1 VKIVNPLRW
10 RTERS
15 RRAWVRLLPVLLVL
29 AWPGPTAASVELAF
43 HSHAMSSSFPHA
55 LIVLRGTVDAT
66 GERVDTNYGFTVR
79 HQIGPSVLFGPVQGV
94 VMRESR
100 DYVRHTRRHFSLTL
114 TDEEYRRVRR
124 LIDRWRALP
133 QPSYRLDQR
142 NCVSFVAAV
151 AAELGLRAE
160 IDPATTRRPRAYL
173 DSLWVRNRRAIEG
186 RMTALNRVVA
196 ER

>member
-1 VKIVNPLRW
+1 MKILDHFRSGSASGLRSW
-10 RTERS
+10 
-15 RRAWVRLLPVLLVL
+15 VLLLSALFVL
-29 AWPGPTAASVELAF
+29 ARPEAAAASVEIAF
-43 HSHAMSSSFPHA
+43 HSHAMGSSFPHA

-66 GERVDTNYGFTVR
+66 GESVDTNYGFTVR
-79 HQIGPSVLFGPVQGV
+79 HQIGPSVLFGPVQGA

-100 DYVRHTRRHFSLTL
+100 DYVRHTRNHFSLVL
-114 TDEEYRRVRR
+114 TDDEYRRVLR

-160 IDPATTRRPRAYL
+160 IGRATTRRPRAYL
-173 DSLWVRNRRAIEG
+173 DSLWLRNRGVIES
-186 RMTALNRVVA
+186 RMRDRNRVMA
-196 ER
+196 GL